1 MKKLVALL
9 LALTMVFALAACGES
24 GKPPFGGKTFAFPE
38 SEFVPDWSVKMK
50 EYEKISNDI
59 AIFEIANDAKSTQ
72 KTRKLP
78 CGNMH
83 SKTT

>member
-1 MKKLVALL
+1 MLKFD
-9 LALTMVFALAACGES
+9 T
-24 GKPPFGGKTFAFPE
+24 GGR
-38 SEFVPDWSVKMK
+38 VKMK

-59 AIFEIANDAKSTQ
+59 ATFEIPNDAKSTQ

>member
-1 MKKLVALL
+1 MFKFD
-9 LALTMVFALAACGES
+9 T
-24 GKPPFGGKTFAFPE
+24 GG
-38 SEFVPDWSVKMK
+38 SVKMK

-59 AIFEIANDAKSTQ
+59 ATFEIANDAKSTQ

-83 SKTT
+83 AKTT